1 MPTDD
6 RQRQRS
12 RITNAAFRKNTPND
26 QRWYKA
32 TRSRPD
38 ALRGPLRERPS
49 LWIAPE
55 LDDGGNRR
63 DGLWLAP

>member
-6 RQRQRS
+6 RQHQRS
-12 RITNAAFRKNTPND
+12 RITNAAFRKKKPNY

-32 TRSRPD
+32 TRNQPD
-38 ALRGPLRERPS
+38 TLRVPLRERRS
-49 LWIAPE
+49 LWIALE

>member
-6 RQRQRS
+6 RQHQRS
-12 RITNAAFRKNTPND
+12 RITNTAFRKKKLHY

-32 TRSRPD
+32 TRNQPD
-38 ALRGPLRERPS
+38 ALRVPLRERGS

-63 DGLWLAP
+63 DELWLAP